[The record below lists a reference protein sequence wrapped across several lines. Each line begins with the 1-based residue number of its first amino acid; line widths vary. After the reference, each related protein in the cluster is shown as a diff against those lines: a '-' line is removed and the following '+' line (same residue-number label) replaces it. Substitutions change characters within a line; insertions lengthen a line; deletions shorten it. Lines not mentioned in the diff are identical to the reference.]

1 MVPFSIK
8 VCSACKTP
16 TLFIHSDQ
24 DYRCC
29 LAEGIQMYTALKI
42 NGVPSRMCIIK
53 GENHEL
59 SRSGRPK
66 NRIIRMTEILNWM
79 DRYLKA

>member
-1 MVPFSIK
+1 
-8 VCSACKTP
+8 
-16 TLFIHSDQ
+16 
-24 DYRCC
+24 
-29 LAEGIQMYTALKI
+29 MYTALKI